1 MTHVLIVCNLFGNN
15 RQGYDLARV
24 LRDAGCRVR
33 LVQYAD
39 KSEPEVGNFGVRYI
53 KPHGMFSKFHV
64 FSNLLRIFLRGV
76 TARRDVVVCIGRPL
90 LVDAAVLAM
99 ISGAELVY
107 YSLEYCKYTK
117 IQSWVIRHRVDR
129 LIDVE
134 ESRQKKFLEDF
145 QLNIPSIVMY
155 NLPILS
161 QQPCS
166 AGGLRRYLAAEKGLR
181 GNEKLVLYAGS
192 YQGYACLETIYAAS
206 ERFPPDVVLVY
217 MVARGLPDGCNQD
230 TDKCK
235 IVPAQSGQTFFDW
248 LSDADCL
255 LLPYESD
262 NDFNVKHCSP
272 QKLFDCYRVGV
283 PFIASDRPLI
293 RKIHE
298 EYTAAGIFCSF
309 TSIDSIV
316 ASVIKGVEMKTSE
329 VTMKMNKLYQAK
341 YNYSLH
347 KQRLAKFVLGE
358 GDVQEMKIHEV

>member
-1 MTHVLIVCNLFGNN
+1 MTNVLIVCNLFGNN
-15 RQGYDLARV
+15 RQGYDLAQV
-24 LRDAGCRVR
+24 LRETGCRVR

-39 KSEPEVGNFGVRYI
+39 KSEPQVGDFGVRYVT
-53 KPHGMFSKFHV
+53 PHGSFSKFHV
-64 FSNLLRIFLRGV
+64 LSNLWRIFMCGL

-90 LVDAAVLAM
+90 LVVAAVLAM

-107 YSLEYCKYTK
+107 YSLEYCSYTK
-117 IQSWVIRHRVDR
+117 IQSWVIQHCVNR

-161 QQPCS
+161 QRQCS
-166 AGGLRRYLAAEKGLR
+166 PGGLRGYLAKEKGL
-181 GNEKLVLYAGS
+181 GGCEKLVLYAGS
-192 YQGYACLETIYAAS
+192 YQRYACLETIYAAS
-206 ERFPPDVVLVY
+206 RRFPSDVVLVY
-217 MVARGLPDGCNQD
+217 MVARGLPDGCNHD

-262 NDFNVKHCSP
+262 DDFNVKHCSP

-283 PFIASDRPLI
+283 PYIASDRPLI
-293 RKIHE
+293 RRIHD
-298 EYTAAGIFCSF
+298 EYAAAGIFCSF

-316 ASVIKGVEMKTSE
+316 SCVVKG
-329 VTMKMNKLYQAK
+329 VTMKTPAVSSKMNKMYLDK

-358 GDVQEMKIHEV
+358 RCV